1 MEEQLPPE
9 DERRL
14 RNFWKSGTRSAGMG
28 AALAAIDEVLSP
40 GAAKAREQLK
50 GDHER
55 VIPVPSPGDDALKRG
70 SIVIKVPKPDADAPS
85 AEQ

>member
-1 MEEQLPPE
+1 MQEHLPPE
-9 DERRL
+9 NERRL
-14 RNFWKSGTRSAGMG
+14 RRFWKSGAHSKGMG

-40 GAAKAREQLK
+40 GAAKAREQMK

-70 SIVIKVPKPDADAPS
+70 AIVIRVPKPDADTPS
-85 AEQ
+85 SDQ